1 MMLKKARDLVVG
13 IAAVVLL
20 VAAFWNGSEWWDW
33 FIISLA
39 VVVAIWELLLRLFTG
54 KTLSQHFW
62 AYNEQHPKGKWVRIG
77 ILAVAWAGLL
87 VHLAWH

>member
-1 MMLKKARDLVVG
+1 MFKKARDLVVG
-13 IAAVVLL
+13 LAAVTLL
-20 VAAFWNGSEWWDW
+20 VAAFWNGPEWWDW

-39 VVVAIWELLLRLFTG
+39 GFVGAWELVLRLATG

-62 AYNEQHPKGKWVRIG
+62 AYNERRPKGKWVRIG

-87 VHLAWH
+87 VHLAWR